1 MNILLTG
8 ATGGLGRNTAFH
20 LREHGHQVR
29 CVGRDPA
36 ALALLAHD
44 GFDAVSA
51 DLSDAP
57 LEPLMTDI
65 DIVVHAAARSSVW
78 GNLADFERDN
88 VLATKRLVEASIVCG
103 ARRFVHV
110 STPSLLYR
118 PRDQF
123 GLRETDTLPAPANH
137 YAHTKAQAESVL
149 REAASRIEVV
159 GIRPRGLYG
168 PWDTALFPRLARA
181 NAQRA
186 IPLVRG
192 GRFKIDLTGMPNAV
206 EALSACLTS
215 PTSSLGTFH
224 HVSDGAPIGFRDAVE
239 GVFGALGIPVRWRP
253 MPALL
258 LALVARVSESVARV
272 RGATEPV
279 LTRYSAGVLSYAQT
293 LDLESAKQHLQWEPR
308 HVWTENVQ
316 AYARWWKEHQ

>member
-36 ALALLAHD
+36 ALAQLAHD
-44 GFDAVSA
+44 GFDVVSA
-51 DLSDAP
+51 DLSGAN
-57 LEPLMTDI
+57 LEPLMTGI
-65 DIVVHAAARSSVW
+65 GIVVHAAARSSVW
-78 GNLADFERDN
+78 GHLANFERDN
-88 VLATKRLVEASIVCG
+88 VWATKRLVEASIAGGV
-103 ARRFVHV
+103 RRFVHV

-123 GLRETDTLPAPANH
+123 GLRETDPLPPPANH
-137 YAHTKAQAESVL
+137 YARTKALAESVL

-181 NAQRA
+181 NSQRG

-192 GRFKIDLTGMPNAV
+192 GRFKVDLTGMPNAV
-206 EALSACLTS
+206 EALGACLTS
-215 PTSSLGTFH
+215 PASSLGTFH
-224 HVSDGAPIGFRDAVE
+224 HVSDGTPIEFRGAVE
-239 GVFGALGIPVRWRP
+239 GVFGSLGIPVRWRP
-253 MPALL
+253 MPAFL
-258 LALVARVSESVARV
+258 LALVARVSEFVARV
-272 RGATEPV
+272 SGEAEPV

-293 LDLESAKQHLQWEPR
+293 LDLASAKQH
-308 HVWTENVQ
+308 
-316 AYARWWKEHQ
+316 